1 LKHLEQIRRAM
12 QTTDVGGENAI
23 LSVLHVRNST
33 SGWQPTMLGAP
44 HGTVHEPRIVI
55 VVIAGYRWRVDMQQ
69 LRYFSEVAAA
79 GTYHGASERLHLTEP
94 GVWKQVRLLERELG
108 IALFEREGRRV
119 HLTRAGALLL
129 ERTDQ
134 ALASVDRIQQ
144 LANELR
150 RGNAGTVTIGCGPG
164 HVSRFIGPILQR
176 FRKTH
181 PDVQVDIWEYPRQG
195 LWCRDHPAS
204 PVDDLAQGRLDL
216 LTIPRRVDELA
227 GFVVFEGRLVAVLP
241 EEGHDRTEK
250 TIPIQ
255 ALCGPT
261 LLVPE
266 SGDAVRLLLERACHV
281 AGFEPVVKAAARS
294 PSTLIALG
302 RAGAGVPVLL
312 DYMLEH
318 SGPAIGS
325 PIADASGVVK
335 TPIWLYWRKDTR
347 LLPATEAFI
356 DEARAATDNET

>member
-1 LKHLEQIRRAM
+1 
-12 QTTDVGGENAI
+12 
-23 LSVLHVRNST
+23 
-33 SGWQPTMLGAP
+33 
-44 HGTVHEPRIVI
+44 
-55 VVIAGYRWRVDMQQ
+55 MQQ
-69 LRYFSEVAAA
+69 LRYFSEVAAV
-79 GTYHGASERLHLTEP
+79 GSYHGASERLHLTEP

-119 HLTRAGALLL
+119 HLTKAGGLLL

-204 PVDDLAQGRLDL
+204 PVDDLLQSRLDL
-216 LTIPRRVDELA
+216 LTIPRRLDELA
-227 GFVVFEGRLVAVLP
+227 GFVVFEGRLVAVVP
-241 EEGHDRTEK
+241 NDESGSDEHTMRIE
-250 TIPIQ
+250 
-255 ALCGPT
+255 ALCGAT

-266 SGDAVRLLLERACHV
+266 SSTAVRVLLERACHV
-281 AGFEPVVKAAARS
+281 AGFAPVLKPAAQS

-302 RAGAGVPVLL
+302 RAGAGIPVLL
-312 DYMLEH
+312 DYMLEPTNA
-318 SGPAIGS
+318 SMGT
-325 PIADASGVVK
+325 PITDAAGVVK
-335 TPIWLYWRKDTR
+335 TPVWLYWRKDTR
-347 LLPATEAFI
+347 LPPATEAFI
-356 DEARAATDNET
+356 EEARVAATHR

>member
-1 LKHLEQIRRAM
+1 
-12 QTTDVGGENAI
+12 
-23 LSVLHVRNST
+23 
-33 SGWQPTMLGAP
+33 
-44 HGTVHEPRIVI
+44 
-55 VVIAGYRWRVDMQQ
+55 MQQ

-108 IALFEREGRRV
+108 IALFAREGRRV
-119 HLTRAGALLL
+119 HLTKAGALLL

-134 ALASVDRIQQ
+134 ALASVDRIRQ

-181 PDVQVDIWEYPRQG
+181 PDVQVEIWEYPRQG

-204 PVDDLAQGRLDL
+204 PVDDLLQGRLDL
-216 LTIPRRVDELA
+216 LTIPRSVKELA

-241 EEGHDRTEK
+241 DDEGDRSEGTVPIH
-250 TIPIQ
+250 TVPIQ
-255 ALCGPT
+255 RLCGPT

-266 SGDAVRLLLERACHV
+266 SGEAVRLLLERACHV

-302 RAGAGVPVLL
+302 RVGAGIPVLL
-312 DYMLEH
+312 DYMLEPTDPTV
-318 SGPAIGS
+318 GT
-325 PIADASGVVK
+325 PITDATGVV
-335 TPIWLYWRKDTR
+335 TTQIWLYWRRDAG
-347 LLPATEAFI
+347 LPPATEAFI
-356 DEARAATDNET
+356 EEVRVAQGCPRVGDAPLVEACPV